1 MDRNAF
7 DGLVDEVGHWWIRDV
22 PDCIR
27 LMDSDRLRDLSGVA
41 EKRKWLCKAKKEALQ
56 RDLQGRIDDISE
68 AWNSEDDCMVEVSLE
83 AFSEDIKDYK
93 GQLSSSQEKFWLNK
107 AALAACGKANEI
119 GTYSSV
125 VYFVSPGDDLVKI
138 GYTTNLKSR
147 VRTLQT
153 GHSKPLEIL
162 LVLDG
167 NHDLEQELHKQFS
180 KRLKRG
186 EWFRLSGEI
195 SKFIKDNRFRIE

>member
-1 MDRNAF
+1 MDRNTF
-7 DGLVDEVGHWWIRDV
+7 DGLVDEVGHWWISDV
-22 PDCIR
+22 PDWIR
-27 LMDSDRLRDLSGVA
+27 LIDSDPLRDLSGVA

-56 RDLQGRIDDISE
+56 KDLQGRIENISE
-68 AWNSEDDCMVEVSLE
+68 AWDNEDDCMVEVSLE
-83 AFSEDIKDYK
+83 AFSEDIKNYK
-93 GQLSSSQEKFWLNK
+93 CQLSSSQEKFWLTK

-119 GTYSSV
+119 GTYCSV

-138 GYTTNLKSR
+138 GHTTNLKSR

-162 LVLDG
+162 LVLYG
-167 NHDLEQELHKQFS
+167 NRDFERQLHKRFS
-180 KRLKRG
+180 KQLKRG